1 MGDAMRKITE
11 RAVSAFIVGQYFSG
25 RNTRVS
31 SCTYRSSTTDD
42 LCTGWEMYLHG
53 NRIAY
58 RNNVNGTTLS
68 LAGWNTVTTR
78 DRLNGLLERMD
89 KPWRFTQRAFEPY
102 LIDIET
108 RKLVEIRDWWNI
120 DLRDMG
126 RWFNA

>member
-1 MGDAMRKITE
+1 
-11 RAVSAFIVGQYFSG
+11 
-25 RNTRVS
+25 
-31 SCTYRSSTTDD
+31 
-42 LCTGWEMYLHG
+42 MYLHG

-78 DRLNGLLERMD
+78 ERLNGLLERMG